1 MEEIGWSGPDFGSL
15 SEKPKEPEK
24 KDAKREK
31 SKRVQ
36 YSWSDLVRKS
46 KESGDNDIQ
55 SKVAS
60 GADKAPADNVEHKPA
75 PLFEE
80 GKPSDSSEKGVEQSE
95 EEIDKLSTQEQA
107 SVLKQT
113 AREGAES
120 ARAEQDGPLG
130 ESDPGFVAAKAAEEF
145 HDVLSQQA
153 EVSDLQTALDAAEK
167 QAIDSVD
174 SLLDRPESSELD
186 DELDMIED
194 TDPVAMDEASDIE
207 IELET
212 EDEDPDLDRD
222 ATTHTTPSHPVS
234 PLVVPPIVP
243 PSPILPPPTPIPPIA
258 PPPPVI
264 NAIPPSPPSPI
275 SFRHKSLDARSS
287 ANEQSR
293 HSHWPYVLTGGVVGY
308 LIGRRR
314 GRIKTEDK
322 LLPIQKSLELQVQDL
337 QWQVAEREARV
348 RKFAYERVATKF
360 VVVEKGASP
369 GDLESTN
376 KLPKSNTEKIADV
389 DTAKHPLVNKQAE
402 SVVDRPSGTQ
412 SNAESTVGAIE
423 TLATESALLGRVGLM
438 SPDISTGSFETS
450 SRVVDNSGNILP
462 KTPENITR
470 DAAKMNTQE
479 LLAIAEKI
487 PVGQYDV
494 RYLFETGRLSKD
506 GLIKIVESYM
516 RGENIN
522 HKIQENIL
530 EYEGIELL
538 PAPKVSHSD
547 PIPISNMAKVDD
559 VAGQDNQLAVDLAAE
574 VIDRK
579 SITESSS
586 KFMKTGF
593 SESISDRDSILLG
606 VISGVFIS
614 AIGIIIYII
623 VK

>member
-24 KDAKREK
+24 KDAKKEK
-31 SKRVQ
+31 SKKVQ
-36 YSWSDLVRKS
+36 FSWLDLVIKS
-46 KESGDNDIQ
+46 KDKPKKSGDNRSQ
-55 SKVAS
+55 
-60 GADKAPADNVEHKPA
+60 ADYAERKPA
-75 PLFEE
+75 SIFKE
-80 GKPSDSSEKGVEQSE
+80 GKLSDSNEKGVEQSE

-145 HDVLSQQA
+145 HDVLSRQA

-167 QAIDSVD
+167 QAMDSVD
-174 SLLDRPESSELD
+174 SLLDQSESLESD

-194 TDPVAMDEASDIE
+194 TDPVAMDEVDDVE

-212 EDEDPDLDRD
+212 EDEDPDRD
-222 ATTHTTPSHPVS
+222 ATTHTPPTAPSHPV
-234 PLVVPPIVP
+234 PPPVVPPA
-243 PSPILPPPTPIPPIA
+243 PSPTPSTPIPPIT

-264 NAIPPSPPSPI
+264 NAIPPSSPPNPA
-275 SFRHKSLDARSS
+275 SFRNQRLDVRSS

-348 RKFAYERVATKF
+348 RKFAYERASTKF
-360 VVVEKGASP
+360 VVI
-369 GDLESTN
+369 
-376 KLPKSNTEKIADV
+376 EKITD
-389 DTAKHPLVNKQAE
+389 KQAE
-402 SVVDRPSGTQ
+402 SAVDRPS
-412 SNAESTVGAIE
+412 SKHSHAESTVGAIE
-423 TLATESALLGRVGLM
+423 TPATESVLLGRVGLM
-438 SPDISTGSFETS
+438 SPDITTGSLETS
-450 SRVVDNSGNILP
+450 SRAVENSSNHLP
-462 KTPENITR
+462 QSPESTTKDIT
-470 DAAKMNTQE
+470 KMNTQE
-479 LLAIAEKI
+479 ILAIAEKI

-506 GLIKIVESYM
+506 GLTKIVESYM

-522 HKIQENIL
+522 HKIQENII

-538 PAPKVSHSD
+538 PAPKVPDSD
-547 PIPISNMAKVDD
+547 STTSSNTTTVDNAVHHD
-559 VAGQDNQLAVDLAAE
+559 DQGGQPTLNAATE
-574 VIDRK
+574 IIDGK
-579 SITESSS
+579 GITKGSSR
-586 KFMKTGF
+586 MLKTGF
-593 SESISDRDSILLG
+593 SEAISDRESIMLG

-614 AIGIIIYII
+614 AIGIIIYIM